1 MTIRQFRS
9 NPRADPERNT
19 REDAGFE
26 AVPGS
31 RGVARIVQF
40 RQAYDSNQEDPAMMM
55 FLSLLCISL
64 LAVAVLSVIVYGTSP
79 RDAARPDLRPETTLS
94 LGQSQFFAGDLTAPP
109 VRPPLPIDAVIAQL
123 ERHVRLEQA
132 SAESFVEIPA
142 PETLHAPAA
151 SRFLN

>member
-1 MTIRQFRS
+1 
-9 NPRADPERNT
+9 
-19 REDAGFE
+19 
-26 AVPGS
+26 
-31 RGVARIVQF
+31 VARIVHF
-40 RQAYDSNQEDPAMMM
+40 SRAHDSNQEDPAMMM

-79 RDAARPDLRPETTLS
+79 RDAARPDLRPETSLS

-109 VRPPLPIDAVIAQL
+109 VRPPLPIAAVLAQL

-132 SAESFVEIPA
+132 SAESFVELPV
-142 PETLHAPAA
+142 PETLHAPAS